1 MALTQARLTRAGKLT
16 SALGDEQVRWEESV
30 ACFEQEITNIVGNVF
45 IGAACVAYY
54 GAFTSYYRQRLIDQ
68 WISQCQELNIPI
80 SSNFSLINILGDP
93 YVIRQWNTE
102 GLPRDTVST
111 ENGILVSE
119 GRRWPL
125 MIDPQD
131 QANRWIRSKEAKNG
145 LKVIKLTDSDFL
157 RTLENAIRMGMPVL
171 LEELKETLDPAL
183 EPILLKQTFVA
194 GGRTLIRLGDSDI
207 DYDKNF
213 RFYMTTKMA
222 NPHYLPE
229 ICIKV
234 TIINFTV
241 TKSGLEDQL
250 LSDVVRLE
258 SPHLEEQRNELIVQI
273 NTDRSQLKDIESR
286 ILKLLFTSEG
296 NILDNEELVQTLQE
310 SKAIKHRLEEAE
322 ATELMINSAR
332 ERYRPVATRGSV
344 LYFVIAS
351 LAEVDPMY
359 QFSLKYFKQLF
370 NSTIETS
377 ERSDVLEKRLQIL
390 LDQILLNSYI
400 NVSRGLF
407 EQHKLLYSFMLCV
420 EIMKQ
425 RGEMSDG
432 EWQYFLRGDHPQ
444 TPDVPWL
451 TDSYWQTCC
460 QLEDTLPCFKGISEE
475 ITKTNFH
482 IQLGSLRSVLS
493 IFTILSIIS
502 MLKMPLVDVVF
513 AATEFVIVNLGKQF
527 VENPPVDLAN
537 LYNDM
542 SPSTPLVFILSTGS
556 DPMGALQ
563 RFAKERGCLDRSKK
577 PRIWVESISL
587 GQGQGPIAEKM
598 IREAL
603 QSGNWVFLQ
612 NCHLAVSWMLAMEE
626 LIKTFNE
633 PDTSIHEDFRLFLSS
648 MPTKVF
654 PVTVLQNSVK
664 VTNEPPKG
672 LRANTRRAFTEITRN
687 FFEEHILGREWRKIV
702 FGICFFHR
710 SSAAAGLC
718 NERKKFGPLGWN
730 TPYDFN
736 DSDRECAL
744 LNLNLYCK
752 DGTIPWDALVYITG
766 EITYGGR
773 VTDSWDQR
781 CLRTVLKGFFSPT
794 TLQPGYTY
802 SPSGT
807 YFAPEADDLE
817 QYKEYIE
824 SLPIIDDPEI
834 FGMHENANQAFQRQE
849 TTTLINTILEV
860 NPRSSASLGEKSN
873 DDIVSELAELIL
885 TKLPGRLACTDS
897 SI

>member
-1 MALTQARLTRAGKLT
+1 MILISTLSFSSL
-16 SALGDEQVRWEESV
+16 SV
-30 ACFEQEITNIVGNVF
+30 AFCLLLFSSSFLILHAFKIIINHNLCFF
-45 IGAACVAYY
+45 
-54 GAFTSYYRQRLIDQ
+54 
-68 WISQCQELNIPI
+68 
-80 SSNFSLINILGDP
+80 
-93 YVIRQWNTE
+93 
-102 GLPRDTVST
+102 
-111 ENGILVSE
+111 
-119 GRRWPL
+119 
-125 MIDPQD
+125 
-131 QANRWIRSKEAKNG
+131 
-145 LKVIKLTDSDFL
+145 
-157 RTLENAIRMGMPVL
+157 
-171 LEELKETLDPAL
+171 
-183 EPILLKQTFVA
+183 
-194 GGRTLIRLGDSDI
+194 
-207 DYDKNF
+207 
-213 RFYMTTKMA
+213 
-222 NPHYLPE
+222 PE
-229 ICIKV
+229 IL
-234 TIINFTV
+234 NYF
-241 TKSGLEDQL
+241 L
-250 LSDVVRLE
+250 LS
-258 SPHLEEQRNELIVQI
+258 HYQR
-273 NTDRSQLKDIESR
+273 
-286 ILKLLFTSEG
+286 
-296 NILDNEELVQTLQE
+296 
-310 SKAIKHRLEEAE
+310 
-322 ATELMINSAR
+322 
-332 ERYRPVATRGSV
+332 
-344 LYFVIAS
+344 
-351 LAEVDPMY
+351 
-359 QFSLKYFKQLF
+359 SLKYNHFSPIFLGC
-370 NSTIETS
+370 
-377 ERSDVLEKRLQIL
+377 SDCLIL
-390 LDQILLNSYI
+390 SVFQ
-400 NVSRGLF
+400 
-407 EQHKLLYSFMLCV
+407 
-420 EIMKQ
+420 
-425 RGEMSDG
+425 
-432 EWQYFLRGDHPQ
+432 DHPQ

-885 TKLPGRLACTDS
+885 TKLPGRLMSLITLQKAIAGLVVMSEEMDRIYTSFLVNQVPAHWSNSAYPSLKPLASWVKDLALRTSFIQAWLTRGQPKSFWISGLFFPQGFLTGVLQNHARRYNLPIDELSFRFNMLPEPKDGVLVHGMFMDASRWDDVNMVMEDS
-897 SI
+897 LPRVMNAMLPVVHFEPQLNSEPEPDLYPAPLYKTSARAGTLSTTGHSTNFVVTVMLPSKRPCDYWISKGSALLCQLND